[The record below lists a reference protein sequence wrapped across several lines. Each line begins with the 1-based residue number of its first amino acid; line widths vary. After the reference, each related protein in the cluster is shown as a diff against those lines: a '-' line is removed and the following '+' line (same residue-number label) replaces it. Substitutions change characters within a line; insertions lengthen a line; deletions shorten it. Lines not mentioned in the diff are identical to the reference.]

1 MKMYFTRFCCFSRM
15 VPYIRILLLVR
26 SERFTSNFRQLKRRV
41 ISTPLIMLRSL
52 SLKKDKSKNSTYI
65 LVNRVRRCSVRRSLS
80 SLFNLLALFGARI
93 GRAPLIVFAM
103 IDDSHARAHDFLFFF
118 SLSLVLSRTRA
129 QITNG
134 VYLQEPDWTGNI
146 ELADRVNHDHYRT
159 TVAKDAAKALRIKL
173 LSRQPREQFL
183 ALTALECLMKNCGPD
198 FHEMMLSKGLLETCM
213 ELGSNTTTNPIVR
226 DKVLHLIREWS
237 EHLNIREFKGVYRDL
252 MRYGVKFPGRD
263 DFLHPGGKA
272 TTASNSSSA
281 SKVSGGFQHT
291 GGYDDDSNVDVT
303 GDGMNRMNGGEPLH
317 YPARTPQPQS
327 SPALGIPRHSQSVP
341 AKQVLKYDATMSD
354 EDRRAIEMAL
364 REEEE
369 GAQRKELASDWHW
382 SSKRYQRSSGKQNE
396 YKLDAIGRKPEGLMP
411 VEGKFVN
418 RKISLTKAQEH
429 PDRVFARE
437 KRKKKTK
444 DAIESAQSILGVFE
458 ETLNASDKDD
468 DLCGILAE
476 QAKESSSS
484 LVALLTEAD
493 GQMDEEMTSKLIE
506 LSEKLNGAIQKYERN
521 DRENVPQTAKTTN
534 EQQLQH
540 DLLGLSSDERGFRE
554 TTISSPNPFM
564 TSAPS
569 NVPSGS
575 AAKSDKAFDEIFG
588 NSFSPQSPPQQP
600 HEPMSLREKFM
611 QEQREHQSTTQGSP
625 LRSEMPSQILTPA
638 SQLQRS
644 SPPASQ
650 ALNGTATPLGF
661 EAKCQKE
668 LQEVTLHDPFA
679 SLAINAGLTPKKG
692 PENPAPKSAS
702 LSPPMS
708 SLDERVVNS
717 EMGTPPQRPRPTL
730 QRSPTNPFDNDFKY
744 PKI

>member
-1 MKMYFTRFCCFSRM
+1 M
-15 VPYIRILLLVR
+15 
-26 SERFTSNFRQLKRRV
+26 
-41 ISTPLIMLRSL
+41 
-52 SLKKDKSKNSTYI
+52 
-65 LVNRVRRCSVRRSLS
+65 
-80 SLFNLLALFGARI
+80 
-93 GRAPLIVFAM
+93 
-103 IDDSHARAHDFLFFF
+103 
-118 SLSLVLSRTRA
+118 
-129 QITNG
+129 
-134 VYLQEPDWTGNI
+134 
-146 ELADRVNHDHYRT
+146 
-159 TVAKDAAKALRIKL
+159 
-173 LSRQPREQFL
+173 
-183 ALTALECLMKNCGPD
+183 
-198 FHEMMLSKGLLETCM
+198 
-213 ELGSNTTTNPIVR
+213 
-226 DKVLHLIREWS
+226 
-237 EHLNIREFKGVYRDL
+237 
-252 MRYGVKFPGRD
+252 
-263 DFLHPGGKA
+263 
-272 TTASNSSSA
+272 
-281 SKVSGGFQHT
+281 
-291 GGYDDDSNVDVT
+291 
-303 GDGMNRMNGGEPLH
+303 
-317 YPARTPQPQS
+317 
-327 SPALGIPRHSQSVP
+327 
-341 AKQVLKYDATMSD
+341 
-354 EDRRAIEMAL
+354 
-364 REEEE
+364 
-369 GAQRKELASDWHW
+369 
-382 SSKRYQRSSGKQNE
+382 
-396 YKLDAIGRKPEGLMP
+396 
-411 VEGKFVN
+411 
-418 RKISLTKAQEH
+418 
-429 PDRVFARE
+429 
-437 KRKKKTK
+437 
-444 DAIESAQSILGVFE
+444 GVFE

-521 DRENVPQTAKTTN
+521 DRANVPQTAKTTN

-638 SQLQRS
+638 SELQKS

-679 SLAINAGLTPKKG
+679 SLAINTGLTPKKG

-708 SLDERVVNS
+708 SSGERVVNS

>member
-1 MKMYFTRFCCFSRM
+1 MTRTR
-15 VPYIRILLLVR
+15 
-26 SERFTSNFRQLKRRV
+26 
-41 ISTPLIMLRSL
+41 
-52 SLKKDKSKNSTYI
+52 
-65 LVNRVRRCSVRRSLS
+65 
-80 SLFNLLALFGARI
+80 ALTTF
-93 GRAPLIVFAM
+93 
-103 IDDSHARAHDFLFFF
+103 FL

-281 SKVSGGFQHT
+281 SKVSGGFHHT

-437 KRKKKTK
+437 KKTK

-625 LRSEMPSQILTPA
+625 SRSEMSSQILTPA

-708 SLDERVVNS
+708 SLGERVVNS

>member
-1 MKMYFTRFCCFSRM
+1 MGVEKHAS
-15 VPYIRILLLVR
+15 
-26 SERFTSNFRQLKRRV
+26 KRRSD
-41 ISTPLIMLRSL
+41 INTNIIMLRSL

-65 LVNRVRRCSVRRSLS
+65 LVNR
-80 SLFNLLALFGARI
+80 
-93 GRAPLIVFAM
+93 
-103 IDDSHARAHDFLFFF
+103 
-118 SLSLVLSRTRA
+118 
-129 QITNG
+129 ITNG

-146 ELADRVNHDHYRT
+146 ELADRVNHDNYRT

-272 TTASNSSSA
+272 TTTTANNSNSA
-281 SKVSGGFQHT
+281 SKVSGGFHHT

-317 YPARTPQPQS
+317 YPTRAPQPQS
-327 SPALGIPRHSQSVP
+327 SPALGIPRHSQSVS

-369 GAQRKELASDWHW
+369 GAQRTELASDWHW
-382 SSKRYQRSSGKQNE
+382 SSKRHQRSSGKKNE

-437 KRKKKTK
+437 KRNAREKETK

-484 LVALLTEAD
+484 LVALLTEGD
-493 GQMDEEMTSKLIE
+493 GEMDEEMTSKLIE

-521 DRENVPQTAKTTN
+521 DRENVSQTAKTTN

-575 AAKSDKAFDEIFG
+575 AAKSDKAFEEIFG

-625 LRSEMPSQILTPA
+625 SRSEMSSQILT
-638 SQLQRS
+638 
-644 SPPASQ
+644 PASQ

-661 EAKCQKE
+661 EAKRQKE

-708 SLDERVVNS
+708 SSGERVVNS

>member
-103 IDDSHARAHDFLFFF
+103 IDDSHARAHDFLFL

-708 SLDERVVNS
+708 SLGERVVNS

>member
-1 MKMYFTRFCCFSRM
+1 MMIDDSRA
-15 VPYIRILLLVR
+15 R
-26 SERFTSNFRQLKRRV
+26 SRLSLFLSH
-41 ISTPLIMLRSL
+41 SL
-52 SLKKDKSKNSTYI
+52 SFT
-65 LVNRVRRCSVRRSLS
+65 RSLS
-80 SLFNLLALFGARI
+80 SHHPRG
-93 GRAPLIVFAM
+93 
-103 IDDSHARAHDFLFFF
+103 
-118 SLSLVLSRTRA
+118 

-146 ELADRVNHDHYRT
+146 ELADRVNHDNYRT

-272 TTASNSSSA
+272 TTTTANNSNSA
-281 SKVSGGFQHT
+281 SKVSGGFHHS

-317 YPARTPQPQS
+317 YPTRAPQPQS
-327 SPALGIPRHSQSVP
+327 SPALGIPRHSQSVS

-369 GAQRKELASDWHW
+369 GAQRTELASDWHW
-382 SSKRYQRSSGKQNE
+382 SSKRHQRSSGKKNE

-437 KRKKKTK
+437 KRNAREKETK

-484 LVALLTEAD
+484 LVALLTEGD
-493 GQMDEEMTSKLIE
+493 GEMDEEMTSKLIE

-521 DRENVPQTAKTTN
+521 DRENVSQTAKTTN

-575 AAKSDKAFDEIFG
+575 AAKSDKAFEEIFG

-625 LRSEMPSQILTPA
+625 SRSEMSSQILT
-638 SQLQRS
+638 
-644 SPPASQ
+644 PASQ

-661 EAKCQKE
+661 EAKRQKE

-708 SLDERVVNS
+708 SSGERVVNS

>member
-1 MKMYFTRFCCFSRM
+1 
-15 VPYIRILLLVR
+15 
-26 SERFTSNFRQLKRRV
+26 
-41 ISTPLIMLRSL
+41 
-52 SLKKDKSKNSTYI
+52 
-65 LVNRVRRCSVRRSLS
+65 
-80 SLFNLLALFGARI
+80 
-93 GRAPLIVFAM
+93 
-103 IDDSHARAHDFLFFF
+103 
-118 SLSLVLSRTRA
+118 
-129 QITNG
+129 
-134 VYLQEPDWTGNI
+134 
-146 ELADRVNHDHYRT
+146 
-159 TVAKDAAKALRIKL
+159 
-173 LSRQPREQFL
+173 
-183 ALTALECLMKNCGPD
+183 MKNCGPD

-272 TTASNSSSA
+272 TTTTANNSNSA
-281 SKVSGGFQHT
+281 SKVSGGFHHT

-317 YPARTPQPQS
+317 YPTRAPQPQS
-327 SPALGIPRHSQSVP
+327 SPALGIPRHSQSVS

-369 GAQRKELASDWHW
+369 GAQRTELASDWHW
-382 SSKRYQRSSGKQNE
+382 SSKRHQRSSGKKNE

-437 KRKKKTK
+437 KRNAREKETK

-484 LVALLTEAD
+484 LVALLTEGD
-493 GQMDEEMTSKLIE
+493 GEMDEEMTSKLIE

-521 DRENVPQTAKTTN
+521 DRENVSQTAKTTN

-575 AAKSDKAFDEIFG
+575 AAKSDKAFEEIFG

-611 QEQREHQSTTQGSP
+611 
-625 LRSEMPSQILTPA
+625 
-638 SQLQRS
+638 
-644 SPPASQ
+644 
-650 ALNGTATPLGF
+650 
-661 EAKCQKE
+661 
-668 LQEVTLHDPFA
+668 
-679 SLAINAGLTPKKG
+679 
-692 PENPAPKSAS
+692 
-702 LSPPMS
+702 
-708 SLDERVVNS
+708 
-717 EMGTPPQRPRPTL
+717 
-730 QRSPTNPFDNDFKY
+730 
-744 PKI
+744 

>member
-1 MKMYFTRFCCFSRM
+1 M
-15 VPYIRILLLVR
+15 
-26 SERFTSNFRQLKRRV
+26 
-41 ISTPLIMLRSL
+41 
-52 SLKKDKSKNSTYI
+52 
-65 LVNRVRRCSVRRSLS
+65 
-80 SLFNLLALFGARI
+80 
-93 GRAPLIVFAM
+93 
-103 IDDSHARAHDFLFFF
+103 
-118 SLSLVLSRTRA
+118 
-129 QITNG
+129 
-134 VYLQEPDWTGNI
+134 
-146 ELADRVNHDHYRT
+146 
-159 TVAKDAAKALRIKL
+159 
-173 LSRQPREQFL
+173 
-183 ALTALECLMKNCGPD
+183 
-198 FHEMMLSKGLLETCM
+198 
-213 ELGSNTTTNPIVR
+213 
-226 DKVLHLIREWS
+226 
-237 EHLNIREFKGVYRDL
+237 
-252 MRYGVKFPGRD
+252 
-263 DFLHPGGKA
+263 
-272 TTASNSSSA
+272 
-281 SKVSGGFQHT
+281 
-291 GGYDDDSNVDVT
+291 
-303 GDGMNRMNGGEPLH
+303 
-317 YPARTPQPQS
+317 
-327 SPALGIPRHSQSVP
+327 P

-369 GAQRKELASDWHW
+369 GAQRKELAPDWHW
-382 SSKRYQRSSGKQNE
+382 SSKRHQRSSGKQNE

-521 DRENVPQTAKTTN
+521 DGETSHKLQKQQMNNNYNTTYSGYHPMK
-534 EQQLQH
+534 EV
-540 DLLGLSSDERGFRE
+540 FRE

-575 AAKSDKAFDEIFG
+575 AAKSDKAFEEIFG

-638 SQLQRS
+638 SELQNPLRLHRK
-644 SPPASQ
+644 
-650 ALNGTATPLGF
+650 LNGTATPLDS
-661 EAKCQKE
+661 KQN
-668 LQEVTLHDPFA
+668 V
-679 SLAINAGLTPKKG
+679 KK
-692 PENPAPKSAS
+692 
-702 LSPPMS
+702 
-708 SLDERVVNS
+708 NS
-717 EMGTPPQRPRPTL
+717 KR
-730 QRSPTNPFDNDFKY
+730 
-744 PKI
+744 